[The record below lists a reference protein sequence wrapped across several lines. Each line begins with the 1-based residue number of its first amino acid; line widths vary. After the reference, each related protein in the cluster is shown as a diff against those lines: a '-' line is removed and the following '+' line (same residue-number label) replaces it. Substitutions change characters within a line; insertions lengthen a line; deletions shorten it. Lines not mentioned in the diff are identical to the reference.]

1 MLSKIWVGCQKSQH
15 KVPPKN
21 ITFHDWSAAAVGWL
35 TRWDW
40 AMEGSVAGS
49 LIARHRSTAADNS
62 AALFSVAQRQQ
73 TVRSDA
79 AVLTRYSAV
88 QQN

>member
-1 MLSKIWVGCQKSQH
+1 
-15 KVPPKN
+15 
-21 ITFHDWSAAAVGWL
+21 
-35 TRWDW
+35 
-40 AMEGSVAGS
+40 MEGSVAGS